1 MRCIIRHFTEQ
12 FGIMYYRA
20 CTSLVCKRW
29 AEIGRTSRA
38 LWAAG
43 VRLELSLGLPG
54 AVERSE
60 VFVRWL
66 VIRAPHLQSL
76 SIIARRSPDAQNPHA
91 ANSAAA
97 NGGHSGPVSQIEAVC
112 GANVAAALAVAGPH
126 LRELSVEW
134 DGQLVLSGWPATMT
148 SVRIASFSAEEL
160 TVRPGLGS
168 LPCLRDLRLKSV
180 TTPLSLNGP
189 SASLLPA
196 HLKALRMDGCHLRQ
210 LPPSVANLCHLTD
223 LVLSNNAL
231 TQADLE
237 PLSRMTTL
245 QQLTLMGTR
254 MSHLPPALSALTNLR
269 VLYLDGVAG
278 GGGAGGANDPGAN
291 GAAIGGGLFN
301 EFETDRQICDALG
314 PLRNLGILSLGSSRL
329 GQFPSDLAELSS
341 LRVLYL
347 DNNPSLATLPDG
359 IYLRRLHVLGLD
371 WRVLFASHA
380 VLRGAPLLRK
390 LCLTSLGGV
399 EEVPAEERDEDAI
412 AETLLTHPKLCQVL
426 LPMVDGNR
434 LPLFIPA
441 LNVALRLA
449 ASPRIDVQAVTYGGI
464 SNEWIE
470 FLVDLELKE
479 NGQKGSE
486 KVQVENSKATAAE

>member
-1 MRCIIRHFTEQ
+1 M
-12 FGIMYYRA
+12 
-20 CTSLVCKRW
+20 W
-29 AEIGRTSRA
+29 AV
-38 LWAAG
+38 G
-43 VRLELSLGLPG
+43 VRLELSLNLPG
-54 AVERSE
+54 ATERSE

-66 VIRAPHLQSL
+66 VSRAPHLQSL
-76 SIIARRSPDAQNPHA
+76 SIIAQRSPDAPAPAQNPTA
-91 ANSAAA
+91 ATGIAPEPA
-97 NGGHSGPVSQIEAVC
+97 PVSQIEAVC

-126 LRELSVEW
+126 LRDLSVEW
-134 DGQLVLSGWPATMT
+134 DGQLVLSGWAATMT
-148 SVRIASFSAEEL
+148 SLRIASFSAEKL

-180 TTPLSLNGP
+180 TSPLLLTGP
-189 SASLLPA
+189 PASLLPA
-196 HLKALRMDGCHLRQ
+196 RLKALRMDGCHLSQ
-210 LPPSVANLCHLTD
+210 LPPSVANLSHLTD

-254 MSHLPPALSALTNLR
+254 MSHLPPALSSLTNLR

-278 GGGAGGANDPGAN
+278 GGGGVNGNGLQFAAAPGV
-291 GAAIGGGLFN
+291 GPFDFN
-301 EFETDRQICDALG
+301 NDRQICEALG

-347 DNNPSLATLPDG
+347 DNNPSLAALPDG
-359 IYLRRLHVLGLD
+359 IYLRRLCVLGLD
-371 WRVLFASHA
+371 WRVLFASHS
-380 VLRGAPLLRK
+380 VLRGAPALRK

-399 EEVPAEERDEDAI
+399 EEVPADERDEDAV
-412 AETLLTHPKLCQVL
+412 AETLLTHPTLNQVL

-434 LPLFIPA
+434 LPVFIPA
-441 LNVALRLA
+441 LQVALRLA
-449 ASPRIDVQAVTYGGI
+449 ASPRIEVQAVTYGGI

-470 FLVDLELKE
+470 FLIELEQKE
-479 NGQKGSE
+479 NDQKDCG
-486 KVQVENSKATAAE
+486 KA

>member
-1 MRCIIRHFTEQ
+1 M
-12 FGIMYYRA
+12 
-20 CTSLVCKRW
+20 
-29 AEIGRTSRA
+29 
-38 LWAAG
+38 WAAG
-43 VRLELSLGLPG
+43 VRLELSLGLL
-54 AVERSE
+54 AAAERSE

-76 SIIARRSPDAQNPHA
+76 SIIARRSADASAPALNPI
-91 ANSAAA
+91 AAA
-97 NGGHSGPVSQIEAVC
+97 VGAAGANGAIGGGEPAPVSQIEAIC

-134 DGQLVLSGWPATMT
+134 DGQFILSGWAATLI
-148 SVRIASFSAEEL
+148 SLRIASFSAEEL

-180 TTPLSLNGP
+180 TAPLTLNGP
-189 SASLLPA
+189 SSLLLPS
-196 HLKALRMDGCHLRQ
+196 HLKALRMDGCHLRS
-210 LPPSVANLCHLTD
+210 LPPAVANLRHLTD

-231 TQADLE
+231 TQNDLE

-245 QQLTLMGTR
+245 MQLTLMGTR
-254 MSHLPPALSALTNLR
+254 MSHLPPALSSLTNLR

-278 GGGAGGANDPGAN
+278 GGGVGGVHMGEA
-291 GAAIGGGLFN
+291 GGGLFALD
-301 EFETDRQICDALG
+301 TDRQICEALG

-329 GQFPSDLAELSS
+329 GQFPSDLAEKSS

-359 IYLRRLHVLGLD
+359 IYLRRLYVLGLD

-399 EEVPAEERDEDAI
+399 EEVPAEERDEDAVT
-412 AETLLTHPKLCQVL
+412 ETLLTHPNLCQVL

-441 LNVALRLA
+441 LNVTLRLA
-449 ASPRIDVQAVTYGGI
+449 ASQRIKVQAVTYGGI

-470 FLVDLELKE
+470 FLVDLDSKE
-479 NGQKGSE
+479 NEQKEFE
-486 KVQVENSKATAAE
+486 KMQGKAKAAKDVASDLVE

>member
-1 MRCIIRHFTEQ
+1 M
-12 FGIMYYRA
+12 
-20 CTSLVCKRW
+20 
-29 AEIGRTSRA
+29 
-38 LWAAG
+38 WAAG
-43 VRLELSLGLPG
+43 VRLELSLSLPG
-54 AVERSE
+54 AAERSE

-76 SIIARRSPDAQNPHA
+76 SIIARRSPDAPAPNPP
-91 ANSAAA
+91 AA
-97 NGGHSGPVSQIEAVC
+97 NGVANGGGDPAPVSQIEAVC

-134 DGQLVLSGWPATMT
+134 DGQLVLSGWAATLT
-148 SVRIASFSAEEL
+148 SLRIASFSADDL

-168 LPCLRDLRLKSV
+168 LSCLRDLRLKSI
-180 TTPLSLNGP
+180 TAPLSLNGP
-189 SASLLPA
+189 PASLLPS

-210 LPPSVANLCHLTD
+210 LPPSVAGLCHLTD

-254 MSHLPPALSALTNLR
+254 MSHLPPALSSLTNLR

-278 GGGAGGANDPGAN
+278 GGGGAN
-291 GAAIGGGLFN
+291 GNAHGGAVGGLF
-301 EFETDRQICDALG
+301 ELDTDRQICEALG

-347 DNNPSLATLPDG
+347 DNNPALATLPDG
-359 IYLRRLHVLGLD
+359 IYLRRLYVLGLD

-399 EEVPAEERDEDAI
+399 EEVPTEERDEDAV
-412 AETLLTHPKLCQVL
+412 AETLLTHPNLCQVL

-434 LPLFIPA
+434 LPVFIPA

-449 ASPRIDVQAVTYGGI
+449 ASPRIEVEAVTYGGI

-470 FLVDLELKE
+470 FLVDLEMKE
-479 NGQKGSE
+479 NEQKEWEMAQASVLKKEVASGS
-486 KVQVENSKATAAE
+486 

>member
-1 MRCIIRHFTEQ
+1 MLLYC
-12 FGIMYYRA
+12 RA

-43 VRLELSLGLPG
+43 VRLELTLGLPG
-54 AVERSE
+54 AAERSE

-76 SIIARRSPDAQNPHA
+76 SIIARRSPDAPAPAQNPLA
-91 ANSAAA
+91 ANAAAA
-97 NGGHSGPVSQIEAVC
+97 NGGHPAPVSQTEAVC
-112 GANVAAALAVAGPH
+112 GANVAAALAVAGLH

-134 DGQLVLSGWPATMT
+134 DGQLVLSGWAATMT
-148 SVRIASFSAEEL
+148 SLRIASFSAEEL

-180 TTPLSLNGP
+180 TAPLSLNGP
-189 SASLLPA
+189 SPSLLPA

-210 LPPSVANLCHLTD
+210 LPPSVANLRHLTD

-231 TQADLE
+231 TQANLE

-254 MSHLPPALSALTNLR
+254 MSRLPPALSSLTNLR

-278 GGGAGGANDPGAN
+278 GLVGAGGVYDAGAN
-291 GAAIGGGLFN
+291 GAVVEAAGGGLFN
-301 EFETDRQICDALG
+301 EFETDRQICEALG

-341 LRVLYL
+341 LRVLYI
-347 DNNPSLATLPDG
+347 DNNNSLATLPDG
-359 IYLRRLHVLGLD
+359 IYLRRLYVLGLD

-399 EEVPAEERDEDAI
+399 QEVPEEERDEDAV
-412 AETLLTHPKLCQVL
+412 AETLLSHPKLCQVL

-434 LPLFIPA
+434 LPVFIPA
-441 LNVALRLA
+441 LNIALRLA

-470 FLVDLELKE
+470 FLLDLESKE
-479 NGQKGSE
+479 NEKDEWEKAKSE
-486 KVQVENSKATAAE
+486 ISKTAAA

>member
-1 MRCIIRHFTEQ
+1 M
-12 FGIMYYRA
+12 
-20 CTSLVCKRW
+20 
-29 AEIGRTSRA
+29 
-38 LWAAG
+38 
-43 VRLELSLGLPG
+43 ELTLGLPG
-54 AVERSE
+54 AAERSE

-76 SIIARRSPDAQNPHA
+76 SIIARRSPDAPAPAQNPLA
-91 ANSAAA
+91 ANVAAA
-97 NGGHSGPVSQIEAVC
+97 NGGHPNPVSQMEAVC

-134 DGQLVLSGWPATMT
+134 DGQLVLSGWAATMT
-148 SVRIASFSAEEL
+148 SLRIASFSADEL
-160 TVRPGLGS
+160 TVRPGLGT
-168 LPCLRDLRLKSV
+168 LPCLCDLRLKSV
-180 TTPLSLNGP
+180 TAPLSLNGP

-231 TQADLE
+231 TQANLA
-237 PLSRMTTL
+237 PLSRLTTL
-245 QQLTLMGTR
+245 KQLTLMGTR
-254 MSHLPPALSALTNLR
+254 MSHLPPALSSLTNLR

-278 GGGAGGANDPGAN
+278 GLGAGEVYDAGVN
-291 GAAIGGGLFN
+291 GAAEDPAGGGLFS
-301 EFETDRQICDALG
+301 EFETDRQICEALG

-347 DNNPSLATLPDG
+347 DNNPSLAALPDG

-380 VLRGAPLLRK
+380 VLRGAPFLRK
-390 LCLTSLGGV
+390 LCLTSLGGIQ
-399 EEVPAEERDEDAI
+399 EVPEEERDEDAV
-412 AETLLTHPKLCQVL
+412 AETLLSHPKLSQVL

-434 LPLFIPA
+434 LPVFIPA

-449 ASPRIDVQAVTYGGI
+449 SSQRIDVQAVTYGGI

-470 FLVDLELKE
+470 FLVDLESKE
-479 NGQKGSE
+479 NEKNERVKEQGGRVKG
-486 KVQVENSKATAAE
+486 ATAAE